1 MGYMMECDGIEKN
14 IYIYGNMM
22 RPIWIVTGW
31 FFFAQRKDPFMDDLL
46 TSWKIQRKII
56 FRFPP
61 QMCAFPLSFG
71 KEDWSQYVTI
81 LV

>member
-1 MGYMMECDGIEKN
+1 MGYMMECDGIENK
-14 IYIYGNMM
+14 IYIWEYDEANLDCHWM
-22 RPIWIVTGW
+22 V